1 MVYDA
6 IKEADPD
13 EKLVQLKSLEAL
25 EEVAKGDAN
34 KIFIPFEATST
45 LAGLGAMKEALVDG
59 KGKRGRPKKD
69 DKTQNAAN
77 NNVDKLADIELAEN
91 NKENSNQ

>member
-59 KGKRGRPKKD
+59 KGKRGRPKKE
-69 DKTQNAAN
+69 DKDKAST
-77 NNVDKLADIELAEN
+77 NNVEKLANTEMAEN
-91 NKENSNQ
+91 NDNNANQ